1 MDKIG
6 VINYNISNFSVEE
19 LFGWCRENGVG
30 YVELMRKDVWP
41 DIEKPENTVMET
53 SALLQKYGIK
63 ISQVAAGNDF
73 LQKTEEDLNR
83 QVWMLGELC
92 KIVKDLGFNQLRV
105 DGGWPKDGVAEKDYR
120 DLIVK
125 GVSKAVEMAEK
136 EDVYLALDNHGTVTN
151 DIFLQ
156 TDILKTVNSRHLGA
170 NLDTMN
176 YRWYG
181 YPVDELSDIYRDI
194 APYTLHTHLK
204 DGTGS
209 RAEYKGAVLGEGEI
223 PVADAIKILKDA
235 GYDGVW
241 CVEYEGKE
249 GAEGYRKSVDWL
261 KKTLA

>member
-1 MDKIG
+1 MNKIG

-41 DIEKPENTVMET
+41 DIEKPENTVKET